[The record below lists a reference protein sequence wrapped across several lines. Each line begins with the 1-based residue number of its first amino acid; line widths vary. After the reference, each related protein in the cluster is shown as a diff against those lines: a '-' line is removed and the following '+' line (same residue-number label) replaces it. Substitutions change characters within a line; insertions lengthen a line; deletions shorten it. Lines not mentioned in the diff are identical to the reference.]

1 MIADR
6 SCAIGGLAPPGPAG
20 NGPPVFTGGGTP
32 GNGFARESMHGH
44 PLNCRK
50 TESNIIKW

>member
-6 SCAIGGLAPPGPAG
+6 SCAIGGRAPPGPAG
-20 NGPPVFTGGGTP
+20 DEPPLFNGGTP
-32 GNGFARESMHGH
+32 GNGFARESIHGH

-50 TESNIIKW
+50 TESNFIKW